1 MPPVV
6 PLSPEDPAALGAY
19 RLTGRLGPAVFTA
32 LSPSGEQVAVKRFPD
47 RRDSRPDPDR
57 VAALRAAAP
66 IGTALVVDAGPGYVV
81 TELVDGPSLDET
93 APVTGP
99 ALHRLAIATAA
110 AVAALHQAGI
120 VHGHVRPDQIV
131 LGPDG
136 PRLLCHGSPAPN
148 PVLWQSPEELPGDP
162 AGPPADLFGW
172 AAVIVYTAS
181 GRVPFSEERVRHGA
195 ADLDPL
201 EGDLRQLVADCLAP
215 EPQDRPSARET
226 LLRLIGHSGALDTI
240 VPGSAPA
247 ADHDRDAP
255 GEGSTAPHHDHDH
268 DADPDAPGEGLAA
281 PDHDPDA
288 DHNPDDPGDDPA
300 APDRDLTLPDDDP
313 GVPTVTGPAT
323 GGRRR
328 PSGLVLTAAGLA
340 VALASG
346 GTAYALTPRPAPPS
360 ASPATPISSGPVA
373 ATPSASATAAEPP
386 ATVHEA
392 PGDPVV
398 LTSYQVTDDR
408 GETGVWTRSPS
419 GGFQQTGEGDLFT
432 AVSPGGRW
440 TAAVNEGFAAGSTRQ
455 SVQITDRRDGE
466 RFSLPL
472 VSPPFMGEGPAW
484 SRDGTRLLLT
494 VAGLDHGTGTPYAA
508 GFLVVDPAARSVRV
522 VQTANRD
529 DVTAFLALPTSLRA
543 FGMFRWSPDGTS
555 VAAPYVTPEGTSG
568 TRFWDL
574 SGRVLRS
581 MHWTGSPIGANDP
594 FSPSGRLLLTYG
606 CETGFAVCA
615 WDVRTG
621 RRAATV
627 PGERNQDVMG
637 WFDDDHLIRGG
648 WVDDRLYRV
657 VTVDLSGRPA
667 RTLAEVRASRE
678 RPVRMAYSRP

>member
-6 PLSPEDPAALGAY
+6 PLSPGDPAALGPY
-19 RLTGRLGPAVFTA
+19 RLTGRLGPAVFAA
-32 LSPSGEQVAVKRFPD
+32 LSPSDEQVAVKRFPD

-66 IGTALVVDAGPGYVV
+66 IGTALVVDAGPDYVV

-99 ALHRLAIATAA
+99 ALHRLAVATAA
-110 AVAALHQAGI
+110 TVAALHQAGI

-148 PVLWQSPEELPGDP
+148 PVLWQSPEELLGDP

-172 AAVIVYTAS
+172 AAVIVYAAS

-215 EPQDRPSARET
+215 EPEDRPSARET
-226 LLRLIGHSGALDTI
+226 LLRLIGHPGALDTV

-247 ADHDRDAP
+247 AAPAPADRPAP
-255 GEGSTAPHHDHDH
+255 TAPR
-268 DADPDAPGEGLAA
+268 
-281 PDHDPDA
+281 
-288 DHNPDDPGDDPA
+288 DDPA
-300 APDRDLTLPDDDP
+300 APDRDLTVPDDRP
-313 GVPTVTGPAT
+313 RVAEVTGPAA

-346 GTAYALTPRPAPPS
+346 GTAYALTPRPAHPS
-360 ASPATPISSGPVA
+360 ASSTAPVSPGPVA
-373 ATPSASATAAEPP
+373 GTPSASAPSAEPP

-392 PGDPVV
+392 PADPVV

-408 GETGVWTRSPS
+408 GETGVWTRSPA
-419 GGFQQTGEGDLFT
+419 GGFQQTGGGDVFA

-455 SVQITDRRDGE
+455 SIQITDRRGGE

-472 VSPPFMGEGPAW
+472 VSLPFMGEGPAW

-494 VAGLDHGTGTPYAA
+494 VAGREHGTGTPYAA
-508 GFLVVDPAARSVRV
+508 GFLVVDPAARSVRF

-529 DVTAFLALPTSLRA
+529 DVTAFLSLPKSRRT
-543 FGMFRWSPDGTS
+543 FGMFRWSPDGSS
-555 VAAPYVTPEGTSG
+555 VAAPYVTPEGMSG

-581 MHWTGSPIGANDP
+581 MHWTGSPVGGNDP
-594 FSPSGRLLLTYG
+594 FSPSGRLLLTSG
-606 CETGFAVCA
+606 CDHGFAVCA

-637 WFDDDHLIRGG
+637 WFDDDRLIRGG
-648 WVDDRLYRV
+648 WVDDHLYRV
-657 VTVDLSGRPA
+657 ETVDLSGRPA

-678 RPVRMAYSRP
+678 RPVRMVYSRP